1 MLLLDPIHGGTPVSN
16 DELLGRLRNLADT
29 SRGPQFAEVPPRFL
43 EPTGTPGI
51 LGRMLRNLLRIYL
64 ERREL
69 ERALSAVDLLLVL
82 TPRSAEDL
90 RTRANLYER
99 LECFAAA
106 AADLRSYL
114 DVAPGADDAAEIRT
128 KLRQLDCDAPTLH

>member
-1 MLLLDPIHGGTPVSN
+1 VLLLDPFHGGTPVSN

-43 EPTGTPGI
+43 EPTGTSGI

-69 ERALSAVDLLLVL
+69 ERALAAVDLLLVL

-90 RTRANLYER
+90 RTRATLYER

-114 DVAPGADDAAEIRT
+114 DVAPGADDAAEIRS
-128 KLRQLDCDAPTLH
+128 KLGQLDSDAPTLH